1 MATTLLLG
9 VAVILHFVGL
19 RATLAFFIVMLSV
32 TLVSTYWAYL
42 EYKIM
47 KQNVSD

>member
-1 MATTLLLG
+1 MATIILLS
-9 VAVILHFVGL
+9 VAVILHFIGL
-19 RATLAFFIVMLSV
+19 RESIAFVIVMLSV
-32 TLVSTYWAYL
+32 TLVSAYWAYI